1 MEDDGSQ
8 ISDNDN
14 TSRGTFDRNL
24 KNRDSFGTN
33 KEKDLFGSIKSQ
45 NELDNNANGRDN
57 QNNPYN
63 QKKN

>member
-33 KEKDLFGSIKSQ
+33 KEKDLFGSIKS
-45 NELDNNANGRDN
+45 
-57 QNNPYN
+57 
-63 QKKN
+63 